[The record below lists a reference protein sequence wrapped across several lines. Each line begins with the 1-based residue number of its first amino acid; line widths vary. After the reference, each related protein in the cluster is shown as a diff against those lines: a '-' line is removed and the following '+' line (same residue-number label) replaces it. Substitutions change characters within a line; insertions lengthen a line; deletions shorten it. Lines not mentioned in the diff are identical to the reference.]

1 MINIYLQIV
10 IYRCIMPD
18 FQQLPVSLMHQN
30 LLQHL
35 SWLHGKYQQKGG
47 LSGVAKQCKILK
59 SYKGGR

>member
-1 MINIYLQIV
+1 
-10 IYRCIMPD
+10 MPD